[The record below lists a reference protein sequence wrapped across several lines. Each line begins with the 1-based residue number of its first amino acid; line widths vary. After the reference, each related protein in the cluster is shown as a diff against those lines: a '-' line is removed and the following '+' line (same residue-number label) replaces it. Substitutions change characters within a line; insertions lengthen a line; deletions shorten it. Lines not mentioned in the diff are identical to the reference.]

1 MSKNCIG
8 FVLLKKEGIGRLVMS
23 GAASDKRARE
33 CDRENE
39 LGFDEEG
46 RECEDSKDE
55 LAVS

>member
-8 FVLLKKEGIGRLVMS
+8 LVLLKRGGIGRLVIS
-23 GAASDKRARE
+23 GAAPDRRARE

-55 LAVS
+55 LGVS

>member
-1 MSKNCIG
+1 
-8 FVLLKKEGIGRLVMS
+8 MS
-23 GAASDKRARE
+23 GAASDRRTRE

>member
-1 MSKNCIG
+1 
-8 FVLLKKEGIGRLVMS
+8 MS
-23 GAASDKRARE
+23 GAASDRRARE

-39 LGFDEEG
+39 LGFDEG

>member
-1 MSKNCIG
+1 MMSRNCIG
-8 FVLLKKEGIGRLVMS
+8 LVLLKKGIGRLVMS
-23 GAASDKRARE
+23 GAASDGRVRGCE
-33 CDRENE
+33 RENE